1 MKRNSF
7 SVSGRT
13 AIGALFLIISV
24 VLVVLAVNINVLDT
38 KGVSRTLTA
47 ATGPAGLINPVAAN
61 AADNQ
66 IPVILETDYSNPQ
79 YLVGGVDPTL
89 SPGWASD
96 VCGGQRFLQDRTPI
110 FEWTPVFGSEL
121 DEQLVGL
128 SGTIAEEPQYS
139 NGDLWFTHP
148 FGFDWEFFVA
158 PDQSYASLLAPSNGC
173 TGFTAEGACLNSVA
187 PDNNNRNAGCTGPG
201 TPDMCCAGPG
211 IGSCNVD
218 NEYRTAVVT
227 AHQEQL
233 PLPTSPLGVQGVL
246 GVETDQGLVPPDYR
260 MRAHKG
266 DRVAMFGRW
275 VADCGHTDF
284 HTETHPPLLMAF
296 GRQMTGSSGQP
307 VTYSEVISRPYLISQ
322 TFEDG
327 KGARH
332 HLYNELLKAMAIPD
346 CFPIDDIVEEF
357 LDESGGCKVTECDP
371 VFDICVDT
379 YCLAPELWFTTPCST
394 RFEAHP
400 GFKTKPFKGSQTM
413 SYIVRPPV
421 ARQCAGRNLLVSSH
435 FTVRH
440 GVTASIEPYTSD
452 AARVTI
458 TMDDSQYTAPPLPPK
473 ADLSLSIDDIRRF
486 NDDTAN
492 TIENINVV
500 LLSLASFGIDPQVGL
515 LFDHTLSEG
524 LLTDCY
530 DPSYGTI
537 GPSTF
542 PGCAA
547 LSPLMAES
555 PVDSQNV
562 VVARP
567 IDQLSGPIFAEDN
580 SDGQVFPI
588 YGYARV
594 EWSQEKFPPVITIVE
609 PAPEQYLHTDVLTLD
624 YSEVDTGC
632 GVGSVTARMDGL
644 TTIHN
649 HGLDNGQIIDL
660 LTEMTPGDHTFTVDA
675 TDNVGGASTASVTFS
690 IIVTAQSIEDD
701 VKRFLS
707 SGAIRLDEG
716 KSLLGRLDAAA
727 SARANGD
734 CAKANRIY
742 QAFIKELLDQVG
754 KKVTAQ
760 AAAIMIADAQYLIA
774 HCP

>member
-1 MKRNSF
+1 MTAGRHLRRMPGLG
-7 SVSGRT
+7 VS
-13 AIGALFLIISV
+13 LSV
-24 VLVVLAVNINVLDT
+24 VSLLA
-38 KGVSRTLTA
+38 TA
-47 ATGPAGLINPVAAN
+47 LGGLLFPMTAYSG
-61 AADNQ
+61 
-66 IPVILETDYSNPQ
+66 PVILETDYSNPS
-79 YLVGGVDPTL
+79 YPVG

-128 SGTIAEEPQYS
+128 SGTIVKEPQYS

-148 FGFDWEFFVA
+148 FGFDWEFFMA

-173 TGFTAEGACLNSVA
+173 TDFTSEDVCQNSVPPPGVCQNTQA
-187 PDNNNRNAGCTGPG
+187 PKVDDEVA
-201 TPDMCCAGPG
+201 CAVL
-211 IGSCNVD
+211 S
-218 NEYRTAVVT
+218 

-260 MRAHKG
+260 GRAHKG
-266 DRVAMFGRW
+266 DRVAVFGRW
-275 VADCGHTDF
+275 IADCGHTDF
-284 HTETHPPLLMAF
+284 HTELHPPLLMAF
-296 GRQMTGSSGQP
+296 GRQVTGSSGQP
-307 VTYSEVISRPYLISQ
+307 VTFSEVISRPYLVSQ
-322 TFEDG
+322 TFEDR

-346 CFPIDDIVEEF
+346 CPPISEIVEEA
-357 LDESGGCKVTECDP
+357 LDESGGCTVDVCVP
-371 VFDICVDT
+371 IPFDGDVCVPT
-379 YCLAPELWFTTPCST
+379 YCLSPELWFTTPCST

-421 ARQCAGRNLLVSSH
+421 ARQCAGHKLLVSSH

-440 GVTASIEPYTSD
+440 GVTASIEPFTTD

-458 TMDDSQYTAPPLPPK
+458 AMDDSQYTAPPLPPK

-492 TIENINVV
+492 TIETINVV

-542 PGCAA
+542 PDCAA

-562 VVARP
+562 VVATP
-567 IDQLSGPIFAEDN
+567 INQLSGPIFAEDN
-580 SDGQVFPI
+580 SDSQVFPI
-588 YGYARV
+588 YGSASV
-594 EWSQEKFPPVITIVE
+594 EWSQEKFPPVITIVQ
-609 PAPEQYLHTDVLTLD
+609 PAPTQYLHTDVLTLN
-624 YSEVDTGC
+624 YSEADTGC
-632 GVGSVTARMDGL
+632 GVGSVTARMDGF
-644 TTIHN
+644 TAIHH

-660 LTEMTPGDHTFTVDA
+660 LTERTPGDHKFTVDA
-675 TDNVGGASTASVTFS
+675 ADNVGGASTASVTFS

-707 SGAIRLDEG
+707 SGAIRNAGEANF
-716 KSLLGRLDAAA
+716 LLAKLDAAA
-727 SARANGD
+727 KARARGQ
-734 CAKANRIY
+734 CSTAAHIY
-742 QAFIKELLDQVG
+742 QAFINELQAQSG
-754 KKVTAQ
+754 KGVDAA